1 MHLLLYNFG
10 SFFYALNVYTRMP
23 KISKSRRSQK
33 TTKRRRNKSAKR
45 RMRGGCGCNNATP
58 TAPNAIMQGGNSCGA
73 IKMSGGNGCGAI
85 KMSGGN
91 GLDGVPKDAYY
102 PFSNDNRLLE
112 ANLSSRI
119 LGGGRKTKRGHKGK
133 KHHKMSGGSMLTQVG
148 SLFSTQSA
156 LTVQP
161 IANTPNI
168 YSPPLV

>member
-1 MHLLLYNFG
+1 
-10 SFFYALNVYTRMP
+10 
-23 KISKSRRSQK
+23 
-33 TTKRRRNKSAKR
+33 
-45 RMRGGCGCNNATP
+45 
-58 TAPNAIMQGGNSCGA
+58 MQGGNSCGA

-133 KHHKMSGGSMLTQVG
+133 KHNKMSGGSMLTQVG

>member
-1 MHLLLYNFG
+1 MHLYNFG

-23 KISKSRRSQK
+23 RISKSRKSQK
-33 TTKRRRNKSAKR
+33 TTKRRRNKSTKR
-45 RMRGGCGCNNATP
+45 RMRGGCGCNSA
-58 TAPNAIMQGGNSCGA
+58 APNTIMQGGDSCGA

-91 GLDGVPKDAYY
+91 VLDGVPKTAYY
-102 PFSNDNRLLE
+102 ELSNDNRLGG

-119 LGGGRKTKRGHKGK
+119 LSGGRKTKRGHNGK
-133 KHHKMSGGSMLTQVG
+133 MHRKMSGGSALSQLG
-148 SLFSTQSA
+148 SLFSTRSA

-161 IANTPNI
+161 IANVPNV

>member
-1 MHLLLYNFG
+1 
-10 SFFYALNVYTRMP
+10 MP

-58 TAPNAIMQGGNSCGA
+58 TAPNAIMQ
-73 IKMSGGNGCGAI
+73 GGNGCGAI

-133 KHHKMSGGSMLTQVG
+133 KHNKMSGGSMLTQVG
-148 SLFSTQSA
+148 SLFSTRSA